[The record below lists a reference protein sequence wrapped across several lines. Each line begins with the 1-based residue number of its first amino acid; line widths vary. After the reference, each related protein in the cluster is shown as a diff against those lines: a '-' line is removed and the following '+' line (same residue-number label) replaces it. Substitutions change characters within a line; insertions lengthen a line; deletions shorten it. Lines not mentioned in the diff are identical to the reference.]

1 MTFQL
6 QSTVICSN
14 TDGSVLFLELYIFYT
29 HGFAT
34 SNLAFRQ
41 NTCEGQGK
49 QGLRSA
55 GAENSGSAART
66 HFRSSTRSTDG
77 AKRAWWAQLRL
88 SQLPGSAWG
97 IENLSGD
104 ASRNSQSTPQRVKKL
119 YGCAR
124 ERRVQMSRGKTCTIC
139 AHPERPAIDALL
151 SVGTKLKDVA
161 AQFVDTSVHAITRHR
176 RKCLGIS
183 ATGARATDGD
193 SLQEKCSLWLQRADS
208 LYVSSGAALDLRGQR
223 DAIAAAFRALEFRF
237 KHEERLA
244 EKELHDLPLDALAWS
259 EEEGAKFR
267 AYCDSIVAEAAATNY
282 ASDDVRK
289 MGLEL
294 VIKKRPELSNLFQTI
309 AQDPELFSKVQ
320 QICNAG

>member
-1 MTFQL
+1 
-6 QSTVICSN
+6 
-14 TDGSVLFLELYIFYT
+14 
-29 HGFAT
+29 
-34 SNLAFRQ
+34 
-41 NTCEGQGK
+41 
-49 QGLRSA
+49 
-55 GAENSGSAART
+55 
-66 HFRSSTRSTDG
+66 
-77 AKRAWWAQLRL
+77 
-88 SQLPGSAWG
+88 
-97 IENLSGD
+97 
-104 ASRNSQSTPQRVKKL
+104 
-119 YGCAR
+119 
-124 ERRVQMSRGKTCTIC
+124 MSRGKPCTIC
-139 AHPERPAIDALL
+139 EHPERMAIDALL
-151 SVGTKLKDVA
+151 ATGEKLKAVA
-161 AQFVDTSVHAITRHR
+161 GQFAGTSIHAITRHR

-183 ATGARATDGD
+183 ATGTPSSSDGD

-244 EKELHDLPLDALAWS
+244 EKELRDLPLDALAWS